1 MEKKENVKQST
12 SLIHTDYSTMYARSW
27 DDVHLLNPVRSSC
40 LHNLILTP
48 LKRLL
53 HLKDTDIWSGEL
65 FSFSSLFFSTNEASI
80 RDGFLCFFPYKIPE
94 NPNKPAS
101 PKPRKKAVLGDLLPV
116 SAGFN
121 WCLVEKFRSLTVPKN
136 LLLGKDWKNLLI
148 NGAAIL
154 EWLSPSPSGTGRSS

>member
-1 MEKKENVKQST
+1 MEKKNNVKQST
-12 SLIHTDYSTMYARSW
+12 SLIQTDYSTMYARSK

-48 LKRLL
+48 LKRSL

-80 RDGFLCFFPYKIPE
+80 SDVFLCFFPYKIPE

-116 SAGFN
+116 SVGFN
-121 WCLVEKFRSLTVPKN
+121 WCLVEQFRSLTVPKN